1 MAASTIDRLLDIM
14 AQLRNP
20 DGGCPW
26 DLEQTFSTIAPY
38 TIEEA
43 YEVAEAIERGAP
55 EQIKDELGDLLFQ
68 VVFHARMAEEAELF
82 DFDAVVAA
90 ICNKMIRRHPHVFG
104 DAEVGSAEDQTANWE
119 ALKAEER
126 RQQAGDG
133 PLSAL
138 DGIGDGLPALM
149 RAAKLQGRAAKV
161 GFDWP
166 EPRSV
171 LAKLRE
177 EASELEA
184 ELDAGGSQERL
195 DEELGDLLF
204 SAVNLARH
212 LKVDPD
218 GALRRASL
226 KFDRRFRH
234 MESQA
239 AAEGAELSLHD
250 SDALER
256 RWEAAKSQ
264 S

>member
-1 MAASTIDRLLDIM
+1 MASSTIDRLLGIM

-20 DGGCPW
+20 EGGCPW
-26 DLEQTFSTIAPY
+26 DLEQTFATIAPY

-68 VVFHARMAEEAELF
+68 VVFHARMAEEADLF
-82 DFDAVVAA
+82 GFDDVVAA
-90 ICNKMIRRHPHVFG
+90 ICDKMVRRHPHVFA
-104 DAEVGSAEDQTANWE
+104 DAKVDSADDQTANWE
-119 ALKAEER
+119 QIKAEER
-126 RQQAGDG
+126 QRLAGG
-133 PLSAL
+133 RPLSAL
-138 DGIGDGLPALM
+138 DGVGDGLPALM

-161 GFDWP
+161 GFDWD

-177 EASELEA
+177 EAGELESELDEGA
-184 ELDAGGSQERL
+184 DPDRL

-226 KFDRRFRH
+226 KFERRFRH
-234 MESQA
+234 MEEQA
-239 AAEGAELSLHD
+239 AGQGSALCEQD
-250 SDALER
+250 SEALER
-256 RWEAAKSQ
+256 LWDAAKSQ
-264 S
+264 K